1 MANYSMAVKNP
12 FIRAKQFCAEL
23 RSKRSQSS
31 GDDLSVTQLSFRS
44 GYCQA
49 MRDFAFLKENEKQE
63 LHEVTCGR
71 NGYEERPSQN
81 LDILQTSSSSSSSE
95 ELNELMLE
103 LALSDDHSC
112 KDCPVMQAIVSGGQA
127 TTTMECNSPECLEYR
142 KKIIRAEAERRLS
155 AKGVEK

>member
-1 MANYSMAVKNP
+1 MANYSMAAKNP
-12 FIRAKQFCAEL
+12 FLRAKQFCAEL
-23 RSKRSQSS
+23 RNKRSQSS

-81 LDILQTSSSSSSSE
+81 LDILPSSSSNSE
-95 ELNELMLE
+95 ELNDVMLE
-103 LALSDDHSC
+103 LALTDDHSC
-112 KDCPVMQAIVSGGQA
+112 KDCPVMQAIVSGCQS
-127 TTTMECNSPECLEYR
+127 TTTMECYSSECLEYR
-142 KKIIRAEAERRLS
+142 KKIIRAEAERRMS

>member
-1 MANYSMAVKNP
+1 MANYSMAAKNP
-12 FIRAKQFCAEL
+12 FIRAKQFCSEL
-23 RSKRSQSS
+23 RNKRSQSS

-71 NGYEERPSQN
+71 NGYEPRTSQN
-81 LDILQTSSSSSSSE
+81 LDILQTSSSSSE

-103 LALSDDHSC
+103 LALFDDVTCQSC
-112 KDCPVMQAIVSGGQA
+112 PQA
-127 TTTMECNSPECLEYR
+127 TMKCNSSECLEYR
-142 KKIIRAEAERRLS
+142 KKVIRAEAERRMS
-155 AKGVEK
+155 AKGVKK

>member
-1 MANYSMAVKNP
+1 MANYSMAAKNP
-12 FIRAKQFCAEL
+12 FLRAKQFCAEL
-23 RSKRSQSS
+23 RNKRSQSS

-71 NGYEERPSQN
+71 NGYEKRLSQN
-81 LDILQTSSSSSSSE
+81 LDILPSSSSE

-103 LALSDDHSC
+103 LALFDDKTCQSC
-112 KDCPVMQAIVSGGQA
+112 PQA
-127 TTTMECNSPECLEYR
+127 TMKCNSSECLEYR
-142 KKIIRAEAERRLS
+142 KKAIREEAERRIS

>member
-1 MANYSMAVKNP
+1 MANYAMAVKNP
-12 FIRAKQFCAEL
+12 FIRAKQFCSEL
-23 RSKRSQSS
+23 RNKRSQSS

-81 LDILQTSSSSSSSE
+81 LDILPSSSSE

-103 LALSDDHSC
+103 LALTEDHSC
-112 KDCPVMQAIVSGGQA
+112 KDCPVMQAIVSGCQS
-127 TTTMECNSPECLEYR
+127 TTTMECNSSECLEYR
-142 KKIIRAEAERRLS
+142 KKIIRAEAERRIS

>member
-12 FIRAKQFCAEL
+12 FLRAKQFCSEL
-23 RSKRSQSS
+23 RNKRSQSS

-49 MRDFAFLKENEKQE
+49 MRDFAFLKENEKNE
-63 LHEVTCGR
+63 AHEVTCGR
-71 NGYEERPSQN
+71 NGYEERTSQN
-81 LDILQTSSSSSSSE
+81 LDILPSSSSE

-103 LALSDDHSC
+103 LALTDDHSC
-112 KDCPVMQAIVSGGQA
+112 KDCPVMQAIVSGCQS
-127 TTTMECNSPECLEYR
+127 TTTMECYSPECLEYR
-142 KKIIRAEAERRLS
+142 KKVIRAEAEHRMS

>member
-1 MANYSMAVKNP
+1 MANYSMAAKNP
-12 FIRAKQFCAEL
+12 FLRAKQFCAEL
-23 RSKRSQSS
+23 RNKRSQSS

-49 MRDFAFLKENEKQE
+49 MRDFAFLKENEKNE
-63 LHEVTCGR
+63 AHEVTCGR

-81 LDILQTSSSSSSSE
+81 LDILQTSSSSSSSDK

-103 LALSDDHSC
+103 LALFDDKTCQSC
-112 KDCPVMQAIVSGGQA
+112 PQA
-127 TTTMECNSPECLEYR
+127 TMKCNSSECLEYR
-142 KKIIRAEAERRLS
+142 KKAIREEAERRMS

>member
-1 MANYSMAVKNP
+1 MANYAMAVKNP
-12 FIRAKQFCAEL
+12 FIRAKQFCSEL
-23 RSKRSQSS
+23 RNKRSQSS

-49 MRDFAFLKENEKQE
+49 MRDFAFLNENKEQE

-71 NGYEERPSQN
+71 NGYEPRTSQN
-81 LDILQTSSSSSSSE
+81 LEILQTSSSSSE

-112 KDCPVMQAIVSGGQA
+112 KDCPVMQAIVSGCQS
-127 TTTMECNSPECLEYR
+127 TTTMECNSSECLEYR
-142 KKIIRAEAERRLS
+142 KKVIRAEAERRLS
-155 AKGVEK
+155 AKEVKK

>member
-12 FIRAKQFCAEL
+12 FLRAKQFCAEL
-23 RSKRSQSS
+23 RNKRSQSS

-49 MRDFAFLKENEKQE
+49 MRDFAFLKENEKNE
-63 LHEVTCGR
+63 AHEVTCGR
-71 NGYEERPSQN
+71 NGYEERPPQN
-81 LDILQTSSSSSSSE
+81 LDILQTSSSSSE

-103 LALSDDHSC
+103 LALFDDHSC
-112 KDCPVMQAIVSGGQA
+112 KDCPVMTSLVSGCQSSA
-127 TTTMECNSPECLEYR
+127 TMECNSKECLEYR
-142 KKIIRAEAERRLS
+142 KKVLRAEAERRMS

>member
-1 MANYSMAVKNP
+1 MANYSMAAKNP
-12 FIRAKQFCAEL
+12 FIRAKQFCSEL
-23 RSKRSQSS
+23 RNKRSQSS

-81 LDILQTSSSSSSSE
+81 LDILPSSSSNSE

-112 KDCPVMQAIVSGGQA
+112 KDCPVMQAIVSGCQS
-127 TTTMECNSPECLEYR
+127 TTTMECNSSECLEYR
-142 KKIIRAEAERRLS
+142 KKIIRAEAERRMS

>member
-1 MANYSMAVKNP
+1 MTTYSMAAKNP

-23 RSKRSQSS
+23 RNKRSQSS

-49 MRDFAFLKENEKQE
+49 MRDFAFLKENEKNE
-63 LHEVTCGR
+63 THEVTCGR

-81 LDILQTSSSSSSSE
+81 LDSLPSSSSSSE

-112 KDCPVMQAIVSGGQA
+112 KDCPVMTSLVSGCQSSA
-127 TTTMECNSPECLEYR
+127 TMECNSSECLEYR
-142 KKIIRAEAERRLS
+142 KKIIRAEAERRIS

>member
-1 MANYSMAVKNP
+1 MANYSMAAKNP

-23 RSKRSQSS
+23 RNKRSQSS

-81 LDILQTSSSSSSSE
+81 LDILPSSSSSSDK
-95 ELNELMLE
+95 ELNDVMLE
-103 LALSDDHSC
+103 LALTDDHSC
-112 KDCPVMQAIVSGGQA
+112 KDCLVMQAIVSGCQS
-127 TTTMECNSPECLEYR
+127 TTTMECNSSECLEYR
-142 KKIIRAEAERRLS
+142 KKIIKAEAERRIS

>member
-1 MANYSMAVKNP
+1 MANYAMAVKNP
-12 FIRAKQFCAEL
+12 FIRAKQFCSEL
-23 RSKRSQSS
+23 RNKRSQSS

-81 LDILQTSSSSSSSE
+81 LDILPSSSSE

-112 KDCPVMQAIVSGGQA
+112 KDCPVMQAIVSGCQS
-127 TTTMECNSPECLEYR
+127 TTTMECNSSECLEYR
-142 KKIIRAEAERRLS
+142 KKVIRAEAERRMS

>member
-1 MANYSMAVKNP
+1 MANYSMAAKNP
-12 FIRAKQFCAEL
+12 FLRAKQFCSEL
-23 RSKRSQSS
+23 RNKRSQSS

-81 LDILQTSSSSSSSE
+81 LDILPSSSSE

-112 KDCPVMQAIVSGGQA
+112 KDCPVMQAIVSGCQS
-127 TTTMECNSPECLEYR
+127 TTTMECNSSECLEYR
-142 KKIIRAEAERRLS
+142 KKIIRAEAERRIS

>member
-1 MANYSMAVKNP
+1 MANYSMAAKNP
-12 FIRAKQFCAEL
+12 FLRAKQFCAEL
-23 RSKRSQSS
+23 RNKRSQSS

-71 NGYEERPSQN
+71 NGYEKRPSQN
-81 LDILQTSSSSSSSE
+81 LDILPSSSSE

-103 LALSDDHSC
+103 LALFDDKTCQSC
-112 KDCPVMQAIVSGGQA
+112 PQA
-127 TTTMECNSPECLEYR
+127 TMKCNSSECLEYR
-142 KKIIRAEAERRLS
+142 KKAIREEAERRIF

>member
-1 MANYSMAVKNP
+1 MANYSMAAKNP

-23 RSKRSQSS
+23 RNKRSQSS

-49 MRDFAFLKENEKQE
+49 MRDFAFLKENEKNE
-63 LHEVTCGR
+63 AHEVTCGR

-81 LDILQTSSSSSSSE
+81 LDILPSSSSSSDK
-95 ELNELMLE
+95 ELNDVMLE
-103 LALSDDHSC
+103 LALTDDHSC
-112 KDCPVMQAIVSGGQA
+112 KDCLVMQAIVSGCQS
-127 TTTMECNSPECLEYR
+127 TTTMECNSSECLEYR
-142 KKIIRAEAERRLS
+142 KKIIRAEAERRMS

>member
-1 MANYSMAVKNP
+1 MANYSMAAKNP
-12 FIRAKQFCAEL
+12 FIRAKQFGAEL
-23 RSKRSQSS
+23 RNKRSQSS

-71 NGYEERPSQN
+71 NGYEERPAQN
-81 LDILQTSSSSSSSE
+81 LDILQTSSSSLE

-103 LALSDDHSC
+103 LALFDDKTCQSC
-112 KDCPVMQAIVSGGQA
+112 PQA
-127 TTTMECNSPECLEYR
+127 TMKCNSSECLEYR
-142 KKIIRAEAERRLS
+142 KKAIREEAERRIS

>member
-1 MANYSMAVKNP
+1 MANYSMAAKNP
-12 FIRAKQFCAEL
+12 FIRAKQFCSEL
-23 RSKRSQSS
+23 RNKRSQSS

-71 NGYEERPSQN
+71 NGYEERPPQN
-81 LDILQTSSSSSSSE
+81 LDILQTSSSSSE

-103 LALSDDHSC
+103 LALFDDHSC
-112 KDCPVMQAIVSGGQA
+112 KDCPVMQAIVSGCQS
-127 TTTMECNSPECLEYR
+127 TTTMECNSKECLEYR
-142 KKIIRAEAERRLS
+142 KKVIRAEAERRMS

>member
-1 MANYSMAVKNP
+1 MANYSMAAKNP

-23 RSKRSQSS
+23 RNKRSQSS

-81 LDILQTSSSSSSSE
+81 LDILPSSSSE

-103 LALSDDHSC
+103 LALFDDKTCQSC
-112 KDCPVMQAIVSGGQA
+112 PQA
-127 TTTMECNSPECLEYR
+127 TMKCNSSECLEYR
-142 KKIIRAEAERRLS
+142 KKAIREEAERRLS